1 MYDLISG
8 LSTHLYAEHSLADL
22 FVSSIIMTNIG
33 EIIVLLILVNTSTE
47 NIDENYLQN
56 SMQSPVVKSY
66 ERHLNE
72 VYNN

>member
-8 LSTHLYAEHSLADL
+8 LSTHLYAERSLADL